1 VLAGCALGGVWASVC
16 LTAAEVFRLLRLT
29 REPLPQTGIN
39 YARFSLVGISN
50 AAVNLGVMDLLLLVH
65 PTRSPEI
72 RVFYNLVALALI
84 NSNSYL

>member
-1 VLAGCALGGVWASVC
+1 
-16 LTAAEVFRLLRLT
+16 
-29 REPLPQTGIN
+29 
-39 YARFSLVGISN
+39 
-50 AAVNLGVMDLLLLVH
+50 LLLLVH